1 MWVLLLG
8 WSLPLMAQEAK
19 STKTPEERAALK
31 AKKISERYQLNA
43 DQQARLQPELLKT
56 EQLIANKR
64 ALAKEAKL
72 ASESARAEQH
82 AAIAAVMTPEQ
93 RKAFEADVQRNHKF
107 KESKKMKS
115 MRKGPFPAQHRH
127 KSHAE

>member
-43 DQQARLQPELLKT
+43 DQQARLQPELVKS
-56 EQLIANKR
+56 EQLIVNKR
-64 ALAKEAKL
+64 QLALEAKL
-72 ASESARAEQH
+72 ATESAKAEQSTV
-82 AAIAAVMTPEQ
+82 IASVMTPEQ
-93 RKAFEADVQRNHKF
+93 KKRYEADVQRMKEKRKELKKEAWHK
-107 KESKKMKS
+107 KKH
-115 MRKGPFPAQHRH
+115 GHQ
-127 KSHAE
+127 